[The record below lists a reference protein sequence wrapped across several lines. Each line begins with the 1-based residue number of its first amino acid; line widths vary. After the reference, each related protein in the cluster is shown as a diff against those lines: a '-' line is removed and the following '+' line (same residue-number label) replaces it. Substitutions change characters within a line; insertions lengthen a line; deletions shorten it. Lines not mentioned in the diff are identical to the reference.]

1 MILLQEPAP
10 YVQKGALKVIIRALQ
25 QELDGYDATYAL
37 KRENLN
43 LQFDI
48 KDKTEK
54 IANLEER
61 NKEVLANAEK
71 EKKALEE
78 KVELLDYKL
87 DKIIQALADANKR
100 VEWYKAKKCE
110 RALDY
115 PSKDKFY
122 SLGSTNPWHIRRYLN
137 TITKKPQY
145 CGWFFIN

>member
-25 QELDGYDATYAL
+25 QELDGYDASYAL

-43 LQFDI
+43 LKSDI
-48 KDKTEK
+48 EDRTKEFTK
-54 IANLEER
+54 LEEKW
-61 NKEVLANAEK
+61 KEVLTNVEEEK
-71 EKKALEE
+71 E
-78 KVELLDYKL
+78 KVELLEYKL

-137 TITKKPQY
+137 TITEKP
-145 CGWFFIN
+145 